1 MINLKETVTVLERNN
16 DGSIRSLMLIK
27 KEAAEDYADYGEQ
40 EDNESSQTIEEL
52 INGSTTIDRLL
63 DKLLNKG

>member
-1 MINLKETVTVLERNN
+1 MINLKEAVTVLERNN

-27 KEAAEDYADYGEQ
+27 KEKAENYADYWEQ

>member
-1 MINLKETVTVLERNN
+1 
-16 DGSIRSLMLIK
+16 MLIK
-27 KEAAEDYADYGEQ
+27 KEAAEAYADYWEQ

>member
-27 KEAAEDYADYGEQ
+27 KEAAEDYADYWEQ

>member
-27 KEAAEDYADYGEQ
+27 KEKAENYADYWEQ